1 MPTKRPRAR
10 TSAGGSLSPQVNL
23 WLEIDGQVA
32 LSTWRASLLEA
43 IDRLGSISAAAGE
56 LGVPYRRAWQKVNE
70 MERRLG
76 LPLLATSIGGQRG
89 GGARL
94 TEAGRRCLDQFHQF
108 SRGIEAD
115 VKARFEAVYKT

>member
-1 MPTKRPRAR
+1 MTAGDWRAARGVMRPR
-10 TSAGGSLSPQVNL
+10 VNL

-32 LSTWRASLLEA
+32 LSSWRVGLLEA
-43 IDRLGSISAAAGE
+43 IDRLGSISAAADE
-56 LGVPYRRAWQKVNE
+56 LEVPYRRAWQKIKE

-76 LPLLATSIGGQRG
+76 TPLLETSVGGQRG

-94 TEAGRRCLDQFHQF
+94 TPAGRSCVEQFHDF

-115 VKARFEAVYKT
+115 VAARYAAVFNR